1 MIVVDLGA
9 LEDEFVANS
18 GPKTAFVKIN
28 AGANHFTFVIL
39 SGWPCI
45 AFEHLS
51 LYMQKLL
58 GGKPVQVQVQPEAV
72 CGSLP

>member
-28 AGANHFTFVIL
+28 AGANRFTVVIL
-39 SGWPCI
+39 SG
-45 AFEHLS
+45 
-51 LYMQKLL
+51 
-58 GGKPVQVQVQPEAV
+58 
-72 CGSLP
+72 